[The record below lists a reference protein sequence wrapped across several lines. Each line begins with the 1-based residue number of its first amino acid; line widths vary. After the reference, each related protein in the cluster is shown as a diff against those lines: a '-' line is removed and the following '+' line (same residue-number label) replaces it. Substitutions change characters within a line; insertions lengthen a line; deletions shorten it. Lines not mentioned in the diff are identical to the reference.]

1 MSLMRACHGLK
12 RNKRKVRNREAGR
25 RVKMLAEEKDR
36 EKEKGEGKNEK
47 DRFLLFCFR
56 PFYSSPAPTL
66 ANTPRPLG
74 NRSGKKF
81 GPKLVT

>member
-1 MSLMRACHGLK
+1 MREK
-12 RNKRKVRNREAGR
+12 ERNREKEIG
-25 RVKMLAEEKDR
+25 ER
-36 EKEKGEGKNEK
+36 ERERER
-47 DRFLLFCFR
+47 DRFVLFCFR